1 MTKELKCFLRCIVA
15 WGATFLVPLVVF
27 WLVSKALWDLLPAD
41 WFDTRTLSVLDPK
54 GVDFGGFARDVNGRM
69 NFAVMSVAIWAA
81 SLIAISL
88 ASFVVYRNLS
98 GRLAAFFILIGIAVG
113 CAIAHSESSL
123 ASPDCRNSSTAVPPM
138 VAVPRDLGFRF
149 VVIDNVLC
157 VAESHRPAT
166 TAVLQNAKA
175 MILRNS
181 YLGFAGAGAVM
192 AALAALAMRYGAW
205 SKPVNLR
212 RRLDDF
218 RTLTLMAGILFA
230 LNALVTKALVSWTQS
245 LLADDVASKFAPLG
259 SALLEYWAVQASTVF
274 FTTVAL
280 AAIFIQWDIRD
291 AASENL
297 PKESNL
303 IGSGQARVADL
314 RRDMTN
320 APAIDSSGVQAG
332 VDDGKRMTDVKWIES
347 NELTFDTATVVAAT
361 IGTIAPL
368 LAGPAVDLVTKAL
381 H

>member
-1 MTKELKCFLRCIVA
+1 MTEELKCFRCLQCFLAGV
-15 WGATFLVPLVVF
+15 ATFVVPLVVF
-27 WLVSKALWDLLPAD
+27 SLVSEALWDLLPAD

-54 GVDFGGFARDVNGRM
+54 GLDFGSFARDINGRM
-69 NFAVMSVAIWAA
+69 NFTVMSVAIWAA
-81 SLIAISL
+81 SLVAILIAL
-88 ASFVVYRNLS
+88 FVVYRNLS
-98 GRLAAFFILIGIAVG
+98 AGAAFFVILIGIAVG
-113 CAIAHSESSL
+113 CAVAYRESS
-123 ASPDCRNSSTAVPPM
+123 PDPTNCQDPSTNVPPT
-138 VAVPRDLGFRF
+138 VVVPQNTGFRF
-149 VVIDNVLC
+149 VVIDNVMC
-157 VAESHRPAT
+157 VAEIHRPAKM
-166 TAVLQNAKA
+166 AVLQQAQA
-175 MILRNS
+175 MIRRNS

-192 AALAALAMRYGAW
+192 AALAALAMRYGGAW
-205 SKPVNLR
+205 SEVTHLR

-230 LNALVTKALVSWTQS
+230 LNALVTKALVSWTES
-245 LLADDVASKFAPLG
+245 LLTDEVASKFAPLG

-291 AASENL
+291 AAAESSAGQ
-297 PKESNL
+297 SNL
-303 IGSGQARVADL
+303 ALVAMSDEAQV
-314 RRDMTN
+314 T
-320 APAIDSSGVQAG
+320 AVASSAVETGA
-332 VDDGKRMTDVKWIES
+332 DDGKRMTEATWMKS